1 MKTKILFGALMG
13 TFALAACN
21 SEEEFTT
28 PAQKTSPIT
37 FEVTLDG
44 ADAATKAEFASG
56 KINFELGDL
65 LSLYH
70 GITDASSASTGF
82 TGYSN
87 AVYEAKACGDGEALK
102 FVSAAMVNK
111 GEAVMIWPA
120 DTTFANTGTAAPN
133 ITIPAVQDA
142 KTKLLMP
149 YVSEVLTIDAY
160 DGEEMKNVAGYN
172 KTYPVVLKQF
182 GSTLTL
188 NTKAINDDVIS
199 NLDVAALKVT
209 DVELTAKSATANLFN
224 TSVALKATGATPHT
238 NTDDFDHWADVTEA
252 DFTSATASATLKTTD
267 ATNTSAIFTLLP
279 VASTADVA
287 DAADKAKVVINTNY
301 GTVTVAYASGETP
314 WAKTEDKLGTTEA
327 KTVSDGLEDVLKN
340 VYIDNTTTSSKFYG
354 EKTGGKMTRWI
365 EADIS
370 KLDMN
375 NLHIK
380 DAEQLIDVLKVLDAM
395 KEVAGSTVA
404 TAAAINFYLD
414 GDAEGVFTMTPAAA
428 AAYTAHLDATAPAI
442 TFTPCATAGEA
453 CTAVKFVAESETEV
467 PTKLAFET
475 NSVNVQLAGTWKWS
489 ADDKDYNAQVNNIV
503 VLEDATLNLSNTV
516 KAGTANTIINNGTVN
531 VSGITYLETVKL
543 RNLGTITIPENA
555 EFRVKSAL
563 ANRATTLEAYGKI
576 YNSGVLATV
585 GTSGAIYNYGG
596 YIKQVVNGAKTYIT
610 SNETGTG
617 FAAAFKSDA
626 TPNLI
631 GTIELFDKDD
641 DNYSVSN
648 SANQGFIMITTTAAA
663 VAAEDLGEEANY
675 VKLAGDCTSFTYSQT
690 SATARLQYV
699 EIASSKE
706 VVWTSASTENMKGV
720 IVPEG
725 KKLNIKKSNTV
736 KSAAT
741 FVKGTIYQ
749 GGAYTPGVFVTYFG
763 GENADAANII
773 TY

>member
-21 SEEEFTT
+21 SEEEFAT

-70 GITDASSASTGF
+70 GISDASAAF

-87 AVYEAKACGDGEALK
+87 AVYEAKASRDGEALK
-102 FVSAAMVNK
+102 FVSAAMVNA

-120 DTTFANTGTAAPN
+120 DTTFANDGSAAPK

-160 DGEEMKNVAGYN
+160 NSNKVNNVAGYN

-188 NTKAINDDVIS
+188 NTKAKNDGVIS
-199 NLDVAALKVT
+199 ALPVAALKVT
-209 DVELTAKSATANLFN
+209 DVELTAKDVLAAGLFN
-224 TSVALKATGATPHT
+224 TSVALQATDATPHT
-238 NTDDFDHWADVTEA
+238 NTGDFDHWTDVTEA
-252 DFTSATASATLKTTD
+252 DFGTVTPSATLKTTD

-279 VASTADVA
+279 VASTADV
-287 DAADKAKVVINTNY
+287 DDNAANAKVVINTNY
-301 GTVTVAYASGETP
+301 GTVTVAWAAGETP
-314 WAKTEDKLGTTEA
+314 WAKTEAELGTATA
-327 KTVSDGLEDVLKN
+327 MAVSDGLEDVLQK
-340 VYIDNTTTSSKFYG
+340 VYMTNTTSTSKFNT
-354 EKTGGKMTRWI
+354 EKTGGKMSRWI

-380 DAEQLIDVLKVLDAM
+380 DAQHLIDALKVLDAM
-395 KEVAGSTVA
+395 KAISTSTVA
-404 TAAAINFYLD
+404 TAGTINFYLD
-414 GDAEGVFTMTPAAA
+414 GDAAGVFTMTPAAA
-428 AAYTAHLDATAPAI
+428 AAYTAHLTAIAPAI

-467 PTKLAFET
+467 PTTLTFTT
-475 NSVNVQLAGTWKWS
+475 NAVDVQLAGTWKWS
-489 ADDKDYNAQVNNIV
+489 ADDKNYNAQVNDIV

-516 KAGTANTIINNGTVN
+516 KDATGKRILNKGAIN
-531 VSGITYLETVKL
+531 VSGITYLENTIV
-543 RNLGTITIPENA
+543 RNFGTITIPADA

-563 ANRATTLEAYGKI
+563 ANRAQTLTDYGKI

-585 GTSGAIYNYGG
+585 NTGAIYNHGG
-596 YIKQVVNGAKTYIT
+596 YIKQVADGAKTYIT
-610 SNETGTG
+610 ENQNSTAS
-617 FAAAFKSDA
+617 FAAAFSTTA
-626 TPNLI
+626 PNLI

-648 SANQGFIMITTTAAA
+648 SANEGFIMITTTAAA
-663 VAAEDLGEEANY
+663 VATADLGVEANY
-675 VKLAGDCTSFTYSQT
+675 VKLAGDCTSFNYSRT

-699 EIASSKE
+699 EIASNKE
-706 VVWTSASTENMKGV
+706 VVWTSASTASMKGV
-720 IVPEG
+720 IVPAG
-725 KKLNIKKSNTV
+725 KKLNIKKDNTV
-736 KSAAT
+736 ISAAT

-749 GGAYTPGVFVTYFG
+749 GGAYTPGAFVTYLG
-763 GENADAANII
+763 GVATDAANII

>member
-70 GITDASSASTGF
+70 GISDASTAF

-102 FVSAAMVNK
+102 FVSAAMVNA

-120 DTTFANTGTAAPN
+120 DTTFANIGTAAPN

-149 YVSEVLTIDAY
+149 YVSEVLTIDPY
-160 DGEEMKNVAGYN
+160 DDVEMKNVAGYN

-224 TSVALKATGATPHT
+224 TSVALQATGTTPT
-238 NTDDFDHWADVTEA
+238 TVTGDFDHWTDVTEA
-252 DFTSATASATLKTTD
+252 DFTAVATSATLKTTD

-287 DAADKAKVVINTNY
+287 NAADKAKVVINTNY
-301 GTVTVAYASGETP
+301 GTVTVAYAAAEKP
-314 WAKTEDKLGTTEA
+314 WAKKEAELGTATA
-327 KTVSDGLEDVLKN
+327 MTVSDGLENVLQN
-340 VYIDNTTTSSKFYG
+340 VYIANDTPSSKFYR

-380 DAEQLIDVLKVLDAM
+380 DAQHLIDALKVLDAM
-395 KEVAGSTVA
+395 KAISTSTVA
-404 TAAAINFYLD
+404 TAGTINFYLD
-414 GDAEGVFTMTPAAA
+414 GDATGVFTMTPAAA
-428 AAYTAHLDATAPAI
+428 AAYTAHLTATAPAI

-467 PTKLAFET
+467 PTTLTFTT
-475 NSVNVQLAGTWKWS
+475 NTVDVQLAGTWKWS
-489 ADDKDYNAQVNNIV
+489 AADKNYTNVNDVV

-516 KAGTANTIINNGTVN
+516 KDATGKRILNYGSIN
-531 VSGITYLETVKL
+531 VSGITYLENTTL
-543 RNLGTITIPENA
+543 RNLGTITIPADA

-563 ANRATTLEAYGKI
+563 ANRAQTLTDYGKI

-585 GTSGAIYNYGG
+585 GSGNIYNHGG
-596 YIKQVVNGAKTYIT
+596 YIKQVVAGAKTYIT

-617 FAAAFKSDA
+617 FAAAFNSGA

-648 SANQGFIMITTTAAA
+648 TANQGFIMITTTAAA
-663 VAAEDLGEEANY
+663 VAAEDLGVEANY

-706 VVWTSASTENMKGV
+706 VVWTSASTASMKGV
-720 IVPEG
+720 IVPAG
-725 KKLNIKKSNTV
+725 KKLNIKKDNTV
-736 KSAAT
+736 ISAAT

-749 GGAYTPGVFVTYFG
+749 GGAYTPGAFVTYLG
-763 GENADAANII
+763 GAATDAANII

>member
-70 GITDASSASTGF
+70 GIGDASADF
-82 TGYSN
+82 IDYSN
-87 AVYEAKACGDGEALK
+87 AVYEAKACGDGEVLK
-102 FVSAAMVNK
+102 FVSAAMVNE
-111 GEAVMIWPA
+111 GEAVMVWPA
-120 DTTFANTGTAAPN
+120 DTMFTNDGSAAPV

-160 DGEEMKNVAGYN
+160 DDEEMKNVAGYN

-199 NLDVAALKVT
+199 NLDVADLKVT

-224 TSVALKATGATPHT
+224 TSVALKALGIAPTTHTG
-238 NTDDFDHWADVTEA
+238 DFDHWADVTEA
-252 DFTSATASATLKTTD
+252 DFTAVTTSATLKTTD

-279 VASTADVA
+279 VDATTADVDDHA
-287 DAADKAKVVINTNY
+287 NNAKVVINTNY
-301 GTVTVAYASGETP
+301 GTVTVAYASGKTP
-314 WAKTEDKLGTTEA
+314 WAKTEDKLGTAEA

-340 VYIDNTTTSSKFYG
+340 VYIANTTTSSKFRN

-404 TAAAINFYLD
+404 GAATINFYLD

-428 AAYTAHLDATAPAI
+428 AAYTAHLTATAPAI
-442 TFTPCATAGEA
+442 TFTPCAVAGEA

-467 PTKLAFET
+467 PTTLAFET
-475 NSVNVQLAGTWKWS
+475 NPVDAQLAGTWKWS
-489 ADDKDYNAQVNNIV
+489 ADDKDYTNVNDIV

-516 KAGTANTIINNGTVN
+516 KDATGKRILNYGSVN
-531 VSGITYLETVKL
+531 VSGITYLENTIL
-543 RNLGTITIPENA
+543 RNLGTITIPANA

-563 ANRATTLEAYGKI
+563 ANRAETLADYGKI

-585 GTSGAIYNYGG
+585 GTGSIYNHGG
-596 YIKQVVNGAKTYIT
+596 YIKQMVDGAKTYIT

-617 FAAAFKSDA
+617 FAAAFNSGA

-648 SANQGFIMITTTAAA
+648 TANQGFIMITTTAAA
-663 VAAEDLGEEANY
+663 VAAADLGVEANY

-706 VVWTSASTENMKGV
+706 VVWTSASTQSMKGV
-720 IVPEG
+720 IVPAG
-725 KKLNIKKSNTV
+725 KKLNIKKDNTV
-736 KSAAT
+736 ISAAT

-749 GGAYTPGVFVTYFG
+749 GGAYTPGAFVTYLG
-763 GENADAANII
+763 GVATDAANII

>member
-70 GITDASSASTGF
+70 GISDASTAF
-82 TGYSN
+82 TSYSN

-102 FVSAAMVNK
+102 FVSAAMVNA

-120 DTTFANTGTAAPN
+120 DTTFANTGAAAPN

-149 YVSEVLTIDAY
+149 YVSEVLKIDPY
-160 DGEEMKNVAGYN
+160 DDVDMKNVAGYN

-188 NTKAINDDVIS
+188 NTKAINDNVIS
-199 NLDVAALKVT
+199 ALPVAALKVT
-209 DVELTAKSATANLFN
+209 DVELTAQSTTANLFN
-224 TSVALKATGATPHT
+224 TKVALKALGIAPTTRTG
-238 NTDDFDHWADVTEA
+238 DFDHWTDVTEA
-252 DFTSATASATLKTTD
+252 DFTGAATSATLKTTD

-279 VASTADVA
+279 VASTADVDDDPA
-287 DAADKAKVVINTNY
+287 KAKVVINTNY
-301 GTVTVAYASGETP
+301 GTVTVAYAAAEKP
-314 WAKTEDKLGTTEA
+314 WAKKEADLGTTSA
-327 KTVSDGLEDVLKN
+327 MTVSDGLENVLQN
-340 VYIDNTTTSSKFYG
+340 VYITNTTPSSKFSG
-354 EKTGGKMTRWI
+354 EKTGGKMSRWI

-380 DAEQLIDVLKVLDAM
+380 DAQHLIDALKVLDAM
-395 KEVAGSTVA
+395 RVIPTSKVA
-404 TAAAINFYLD
+404 TAGTINFYLD
-414 GDAEGVFTMTPAAA
+414 GDASGVFTMTPAAA
-428 AAYTAHLDATAPAI
+428 AAYTAHLTATAPAI
-442 TFTPCATAGEA
+442 TFTPCAVAGEA

-467 PTKLAFET
+467 PTTLTFTT
-475 NSVNVQLAGTWKWS
+475 NSVDIQLAGTWKWS
-489 ADDKDYNAQVNNIV
+489 AADKNYTNVNDVV

-516 KAGTANTIINNGTVN
+516 KDLSAAGKRILNYGSIN
-531 VSGITYLETVKL
+531 VSGITYLETTTL
-543 RNLGTITIPENA
+543 RNLGTITIPADA

-563 ANRATTLEAYGKI
+563 ANRAQTLTDYGKI

-585 GTSGAIYNYGG
+585 NTGAIYNHGG
-596 YIKQVVNGAKTYIT
+596 YIKQVVAGAKTYIT

-617 FAAAFKSDA
+617 FAAAFSSGA

-648 SANQGFIMITTTAAA
+648 AANEGFIMITTTAAA
-663 VAAEDLGEEANY
+663 VATADLGVEANY
-675 VKLAGDCTSFTYSQT
+675 VKLTGDCTSFTHSQT
-690 SATARLQYV
+690 ATSRLQYV
-699 EIASSKE
+699 EIASNKE
-706 VVWTSASTENMKGV
+706 VVWTSASTVTASMKGV
-720 IVPEG
+720 IVPAG
-725 KKLNIKKSNTV
+725 KKLNIKKDNKV
-736 KSAAT
+736 ISAAT

-749 GGAYTPGVFVTYFG
+749 GGAYTPGLFVTYLG
-763 GENADAANII
+763 GAATDAANII

>member
-44 ADAATKAEFASG
+44 ADAATKAEFTSG

-70 GITDASSASTGF
+70 GIGDASTDF

-120 DTTFANTGTAAPN
+120 DTMFANTGSAAPA
-133 ITIPAVQDA
+133 IKIPAVQDA

-149 YVSEVLTIDAY
+149 YVSEVLTIDMY
-160 DGEEMKNVAGYN
+160 DDVEMKNVAGYN

-209 DVELTAKSATANLFN
+209 DVELTAKSTTANLFN
-224 TSVALKATGATPHT
+224 TSVALKATGATPYT
-238 NTDDFDHWADVTEA
+238 NTADFDHWTDVTEA
-252 DFTSATASATLKTTD
+252 DFTATITSPTLKTTD

-301 GTVTVAYASGETP
+301 GTVTVAYASSEKP

-327 KTVSDGLEDVLKN
+327 KTVSDGLEDVLNN
-340 VYIDNTTTSSKFYG
+340 VYIANTTTSSKFYG

-375 NLHIK
+375 DLHIK
-380 DAEQLIDVLKVLDAM
+380 DAEQLIDALKVLDAM
-395 KEVAGSTVA
+395 KAVAGSTVA
-404 TAAAINFYLD
+404 GAATINFYLD

-442 TFTPCATAGEA
+442 TFTPCTTAGEA

-475 NSVNVQLAGTWKWS
+475 NTVNVQLAGTWKWS

-516 KAGTANTIINNGTVN
+516 KTGTVNTIINNGTVN
-531 VSGITYLETVKL
+531 VSGITYLETVML

-585 GTSGAIYNYGG
+585 GTGSIYNYGG

-626 TPNLI
+626 TPNNLI

-663 VAAEDLGEEANY
+663 VTADDLGEEANY

-720 IVPEG
+720 IVPAG